1 MRAQSKKAHS
11 IVGKN
16 QIGKYD
22 MDDISDNNFALL
34 CEEQGATIILSNST

>member
-1 MRAQSKKAHS
+1 MRAQSKKTYS

-22 MDDISDNNFALL
+22 VDDISDNNSELL
-34 CEEQGATIILSNST
+34 WEEQGATIILSNST

>member
-22 MDDISDNNFALL
+22 MDDISNNISKLL
-34 CEEQGATIILSNST
+34 WEEQGATIILSNST